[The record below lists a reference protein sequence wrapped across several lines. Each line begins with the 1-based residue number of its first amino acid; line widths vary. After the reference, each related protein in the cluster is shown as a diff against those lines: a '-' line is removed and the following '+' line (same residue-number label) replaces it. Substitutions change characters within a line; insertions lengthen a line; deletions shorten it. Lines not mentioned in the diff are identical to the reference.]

1 MLFLNDNNTVDNNKK
16 RGKLQE
22 EVDLAI
28 ALLLLQ
34 KICCSAAL
42 SGRFIAPSLLYNT
55 SNNFKMPTT

>member
-16 RGKLQE
+16 RGKLLE

-28 ALLLLQ
+28 ALLLG

-42 SGRFIAPSLLYNT
+42 RL
-55 SNNFKMPTT
+55 

>member
-1 MLFLNDNNTVDNNKK
+1 MLFLNDNNAVDNNK
-16 RGKLQE
+16 RGKLLE

-28 ALLLLQ
+28 ALLLG

>member
-28 ALLLLQ
+28 ALLLR